1 MTQYSV
7 NPEYYSEEEITEI
20 KRIGILDTKIAI
32 LMDILDPIQVLMDQ
46 ELKFDLETKISQKI
60 GRLIDK
66 V

>member
-7 NPEYYSEEEITEI
+7 NPEYYSEEEIAEI